1 MTWNLFL
8 DDERFPFWVYDRPSE
23 IGGFHILRSTEAAKG
38 AVQAMGMPHLISFD
52 HDLGGDDKAMH
63 FLNWLAN
70 EYWDGKSPIPDY
82 RIHSANPIGQKNI
95 ESFMESW
102 RKSLDL

>member
-1 MTWNLFL
+1 M
-8 DDERFPFWVYDRPSE
+8 DDDFKYRFPHTVYPGGTREFE
-23 IGGFHILRSTEAAKG
+23 ICRTILEAQNI
-38 AVQAMGMPHLISFD
+38 VRERGMPEFISFD
-52 HDLGGDDKAMH
+52 HDLGGDDTAIV
-63 FLNWLAN
+63 FLKWLAY

-95 ESFMESW
+95 ESFMRSW